1 MKTAE
6 DSQILASPKFNDDD
20 YPTKKVDE
28 KLLSSILAHD
38 KHSIVNK
45 ENNSQLSIA
54 PIPKPP
60 VGPSQFAK
68 LYSKL
73 NMNKSVYESYR
84 TAFYDLVERHIPA
97 GVQYKHLEY
106 YTHVKNNNEV
116 KGKNH
121 KTRAQEEPTLSNA
134 RKSMF
139 QQNKTTKSRQI
150 NVSNVFTEK
159 QPIDNITRAQE
170 DQPADTDSEESAE
183 DQQIEDD
190 FNEKN
195 ERNIQC
201 VC

>member
-1 MKTAE
+1 MKE
-6 DSQILASPKFNDDD
+6 MGKYIHFSD
-20 YPTKKVDE
+20 
-28 KLLSSILAHD
+28 D

-60 VGPSQFAK
+60 VGPS
-68 LYSKL
+68 
-73 NMNKSVYESYR
+73 
-84 TAFYDLVERHIPA
+84 
-97 GVQYKHLEY
+97 
-106 YTHVKNNNEV
+106 
-116 KGKNH
+116 KNH

-190 FNEKN
+190 SNEKN

>member
-1 MKTAE
+1 MKE
-6 DSQILASPKFNDDD
+6 MGKYIHFSD
-20 YPTKKVDE
+20 
-28 KLLSSILAHD
+28 D

-134 RKSMF
+134 R
-139 QQNKTTKSRQI
+139 QI

-190 FNEKN
+190 SNEKN
-195 ERNIQC
+195 ERNLQC